1 MSAKISVFASG
12 LILAI
17 GLGVSGMTNADKV
30 IGFLNVAGDW
40 DPSLAFVMVGAI
52 AVHLVFFHL
61 IVRRESPLFA
71 SHFGIPNRKDIDKRL
86 VVGSALF
93 GVGWGLGGFC
103 PGPGIVSS
111 VSFGQEALVFLS
123 TMAAGMW
130 AFHRVEARLSR
141 TGTTDDS
148 QDASATVA
156 IAA

>member
-1 MSAKISVFASG
+1 MSAKISVFLSG
-12 LILAI
+12 LVLAI

-40 DPSLAFVMVGAI
+40 DPSLMVVMGGAVD
-52 AVHLVFFHL
+52 AHLMFFRL

-71 SHFGIPNRKDIDKRL
+71 THFGIPSRKDIDKRL

-93 GVGWGLGGFC
+93 GIGWGLGGFC

-111 VSFGQEALVFLS
+111 MSFGQEALVFLT

-130 AFHRVEARLSR
+130 SFHLVEDHLGKKGAK
-141 TGTTDDS
+141 DDS
-148 QDASATVA
+148 STPVA
-156 IAA
+156 ITA